1 MKAPFIRIVPL
12 VMVSLLLLSSASA
25 RHMNQ
30 PVEFETLAKF
40 FLSGHT
46 EKKNYVITSKED
58 WESLW
63 DRVVSR
69 SHPRPAAPE
78 VDFSKHS
85 LIAVFQGNQPS
96 SGYSISVYRL
106 VKSGKKLKIF
116 VREVLPADEC
126 VVMLVITQP
135 FEIILTD
142 KIEDVDRVV
151 FKVKQD
157 ITACQHN

>member
-12 VMVSLLLLSSASA
+12 VIVSLLLSSPASA
-25 RHMNQ
+25 RHTNQ

-40 FLSGHT
+40 FMSGHT
-46 EKKNYVITSKED
+46 EKKNYVITSKGD

-63 DRVVSR
+63 DKVVSR

-106 VKSGKKLKIF
+106 VKSGKKLKIY

-157 ITACQHN
+157 ITPCQQN